1 MDRTGQPCPRCGRP
15 APPGSGQFCRYCG
28 RYLAALTWTASPP
41 PGPPRPIPARRP
53 PYTGPP
59 RYRFAPRWG
68 FPPRPWT
75 DGHRP
80 PPAPDH
86 ALRARGVAAGAVP
99 LLWSTGIVA
108 LLAAAAEFWRYA
120 LLVQSRDGALA
131 AVTVA
136 ASDAFVNAAGTI
148 APMVGVLAGLLV
160 VLWSVRASRA
170 AAELAGVQ
178 PSRSAR
184 GVVFGWLVPGLNLAV
199 PGSLFAEV
207 EHAALRLP
215 ADRRPRPPR
224 LLLAW
229 WAFWVV
235 GGVLAVVVLAWSLRT
250 GVQARADGVLL
261 HGVLDL
267 VAAVTAGLTALLVA
281 RLTKLLAPAGQG
293 PREILVS
300 VRTTEVP
307 APA

>member
-1 MDRTGQPCPRCGRP
+1 MDRTGLPCPRCGRP

-28 RYLAALTWTASPP
+28 RYLAALTWTATPP
-41 PGPPRPIPARRP
+41 PGPPRPVPARRP

-75 DGHRP
+75 DGHQP
-80 PPAPDH
+80 PGPDH
-86 ALRARGVAAGAVP
+86 RQRARGVAAGLIP
-99 LLWSTGIVA
+99 LLWSTAIVA
-108 LLAAAAEFWRYA
+108 LLAAAAEAWRYA

-148 APMVGVLAGLLV
+148 APILGGLAGLLV

-170 AAELAGVQ
+170 AAELAGVR
-178 PSRSAR
+178 PSRSAPA
-184 GVVFGWLVPGLNLAV
+184 VVFGWLVPGVNLAV
-199 PGSLFAEV
+199 PGSMFAEL
-207 EHAALRLP
+207 EHAALGLP
-215 ADRRPRPPR
+215 PDRRPRPPR

-229 WAFWVV
+229 WAAWVL
-235 GGVLAVVVLAWSLRT
+235 GGLLAVVVLVWSLRT

-261 HGVLDL
+261 HAVLDL
-267 VAAVTAGLTALLVA
+267 VAAVTAALTALLVG
-281 RLTKLLAPAGQG
+281 RITKLLAPAGRG
-293 PREILVS
+293 PREVLVA
-300 VRTTEVP
+300 VLP
-307 APA
+307 GDPQLA